1 MKISHYNRAMTHIY
15 VYIGYSDNINIKEL
29 ENPIHTNTY
38 STNESNILFLSCLL
52 SFDLYSVT
60 FLKLTKRIA
69 RLFDHTANAGSYY
82 FEKHLRYDSTQ

>member
-38 STNESNILFLSCLL
+38 STNESKILFLSCLL
-52 SFDLYSVT
+52 SFDLYSVI
-60 FLKLTKRIA
+60 F
-69 RLFDHTANAGSYY
+69 
-82 FEKHLRYDSTQ
+82 FETNKKDSKTVWSHC